1 MTLTL
6 DVPGLVRQEEMC
18 GKELQGFMGDD
29 MDQTPPIGTLGLEH
43 EVSLLT

>member
-6 DVPGLVRQEEMC
+6 DGPGLVRQEEMRR
-18 GKELQGFMGDD
+18 EEPQGFMGDD
-29 MDQTPPIGTLGLEH
+29 MYQTPPIGTLGLEH